1 MFTIKKFFSLITCIL
16 FCLLIIGCNN
26 KPTHVINQNKSEV
39 NIKLLVAS
47 YNVQCLSYG
56 SQLNE
61 IANEIKELN
70 PDIIGLQ
77 ELDSFTNR
85 TGNLDQI
92 KLLAQAAGYD
102 YYYFTKTIS
111 YDGGEYGHGI
121 MSKYPINNYEAIAF
135 DNQDSE
141 TRCYSRS
148 VIDVEGKE
156 IVFYNTH
163 LEFMGDYQTKQM
175 AELVEKTKTDEYFVI
190 TGDMNCGPKRLQS
203 VIDNDRMIML
213 NGGETYKKPIATCPE
228 GENSHEPI
236 DNIIVSRSFKYHFDK
251 QNDTGILV
259 NKTENSDHN
268 MIYTYLEF

>member
-1 MFTIKKFFSLITCIL
+1 MCVAFGLSLTGCGSFGTTKIT
-16 FCLLIIGCNN
+16 
-26 KPTHVINQNKSEV
+26 
-39 NIKLLVAS
+39 VAS

-56 SQLNE
+56 TQLNHISE
-61 IANEIKELN
+61 EIKTLN

-85 TGNLDQI
+85 SKNEDQI
-92 KLLAQAAGYD
+92 KLLAEASGYK

-121 MSKYPINNYEAIAF
+121 MSKYPIKSYEVIPF

-148 VIDVEGKE
+148 VIEVNGKE
-156 IVFYNTH
+156 LVFYNTH

-175 AELVEKTKTDEYFVI
+175 SELVQQTKNDKYFVI
-190 TGDMNCGPKRLQS
+190 TGDMNCEPQKLQS
-203 VIDNDRMIML
+203 AIDSDRMIML
-213 NGGETYKKPIATCPE
+213 NGGETYNHPVNTCPE
-228 GENSHEPI
+228 GEYSYEPI
-236 DNIIVSRSFKYHFDK
+236 DNIIVSRNLKYYFDNE
-251 QNDTGILV
+251 NDTGIMV
-259 NKTENSDHN
+259 NISNNSDHN